1 MSGYT
6 TASISLDEEEVSDF
20 WKEKNMTLED
30 ECLRRHAV
38 IKLKRCKKANE
49 MLADIQKKNII
60 TADDVIMDGKKI
72 KTEFE
77 EIKEEIKKELE
88 SNIVN
93 PRSSIKESTQTLK
106 IERNVDEKKSEIK
119 VLFQSAESQLL
130 KSSQNQ
136 DRKEFQTNINFF
148 TENKMHQDVLI
159 HLMKD
164 FISKDLKNKIFLKEF
179 IKLKDEK
186 EMLSSQMNK
195 NQQIHHKQN
204 NVIKIQ
210 DQDVSD
216 FQCNIGYFKANK
228 MDKDV
233 FIHLMKRWTAN
244 DFKKNHLLNEFIN
257 LKNEIEHLHQLEKE
271 ALNVSDINF
280 ENENAQMNIKREVKN
295 EVEEIDIT

>member
-1 MSGYT
+1 M
-6 TASISLDEEEVSDF
+6 
-20 WKEKNMTLED
+20 
-30 ECLRRHAV
+30 
-38 IKLKRCKKANE
+38 
-49 MLADIQKKNII
+49 
-60 TADDVIMDGKKI
+60 
-72 KTEFE
+72 
-77 EIKEEIKKELE
+77 
-88 SNIVN
+88 
-93 PRSSIKESTQTLK
+93 
-106 IERNVDEKKSEIK
+106 
-119 VLFQSAESQLL
+119 

-164 FISKDLKNKIFLKEF
+164 FMSKDIKNMIFLKEF

-186 EMLSSQMNK
+186 EMLSNQLNK
-195 NQQIHHKQN
+195 NQRIHHKQN

-210 DQDVSD
+210 DQDGSD

-244 DFKKNHLLNEFIN
+244 DFKKNHLLTEFIN
-257 LKNEIEHLHQLEKE
+257 LKNDTEHLHKLEKE
-271 ALNVSDINF
+271 ALNVSDISF